1 MCSEYNGW
9 VNWETW
15 NMALWLGE
23 SDEESILDQ
32 AHREIEDFTEETT
45 AEETT
50 VNISGASHSLAEW
63 LRVYCEEVYLGH
75 LSREDLRGPAGDAI
89 WSSYWPK
96 IEWYDIANNYI
107 KEAILS

>member
-23 SDEESILDQ
+23 SNDESILDQ
-32 AHREIEDFTEETT
+32 ANRELQDFTGETELDT
-45 AEETT
+45 
-50 VNISGASHSLAEW
+50 NGATCSLAEW
-63 LRVYCEEVYLGH
+63 LETYCEEVYLGH
-75 LSREDLRGPAGDAI
+75 LNQEDLRGPAGDAI

-96 IEWYDIANNYI
+96 IEWHDIARHYI
-107 KEAILS
+107 DEAMVG

>member
-23 SDEESILDQ
+23 SDDEAILDQ
-32 AHREIEDFTEETT
+32 AHREVDDFTDETK
-45 AEETT
+45 
-50 VNISGASHSLAEW
+50 VNIHEATGSMAEW
-63 LRVYCEEVYLGH
+63 LRAYCEEVYLGYLRH
-75 LSREDLRGPAGDAI
+75 EDLPGPVRDAI

-96 IEWYDIANNYI
+96 IEWYDIAEHYV
-107 KEAILS
+107 KEAAGE

>member
-23 SDEESILDQ
+23 SDDEAIMDQ
-32 AHREIEDFTEETT
+32 AHREVDDFTDET
-45 AEETT
+45 E
-50 VNISGASHSLAEW
+50 VNIREATSSMAEW

-75 LSREDLRGPAGDAI
+75 LNQEDLRGPVGDAI
-89 WSSYWPK
+89 WLSYWPK
-96 IEWYDIANNYI
+96 IEWYDIAENYV
-107 KEAILS
+107 KEAAGQ